1 MNETLS
7 LLLTQVTN
15 IYRTNLEKLMNEI
28 GLHSGQVFVLNSL
41 WEADGQSQAELV
53 RSLQVTAPTINN
65 MVSRMANAGLVELK
79 KCETDA
85 RLMRV
90 FLTEKG
96 TQLKA
101 RVEEKWLKL
110 EEIMFSELSETEK
123 MMFSLLLKKIKNV

>member
-28 GLHSGQVFVLNSL
+28 ELHSGQVFVLNSL

-123 MMFSLLLKKIKNV
+123 MMFSLLLKKIKNA